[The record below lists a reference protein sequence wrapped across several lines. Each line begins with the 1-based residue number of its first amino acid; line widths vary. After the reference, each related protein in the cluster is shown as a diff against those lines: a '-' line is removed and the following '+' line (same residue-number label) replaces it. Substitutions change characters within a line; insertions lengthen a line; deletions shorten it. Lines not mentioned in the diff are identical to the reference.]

1 MRVLDLGLGLEAVCC
16 CGGWMGEVVV
26 VGLKGVCCVGGRRG
40 VEVMVEGMRR
50 MRRPGNRGRRC
61 SGGIVVG
68 GGG

>member
-1 MRVLDLGLGLEAVCC
+1 
-16 CGGWMGEVVV
+16 MGEVVV
-26 VGLKGVCCVGGRRG
+26 VGLEKGGCYCCYGGRRG
-40 VEVMVEGMRR
+40 VEVVEVEEGMRMR